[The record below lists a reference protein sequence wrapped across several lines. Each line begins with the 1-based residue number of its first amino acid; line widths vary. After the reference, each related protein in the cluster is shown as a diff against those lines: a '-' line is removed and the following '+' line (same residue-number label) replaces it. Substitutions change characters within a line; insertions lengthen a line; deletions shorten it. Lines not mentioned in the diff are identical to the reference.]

1 MAIQEYGPTVL
12 GWIKK
17 PEHEKVLAAANANLA
32 RAIRA
37 GEGVSAAEKYAKR
50 VQASYNSKYE
60 ANTKDTM
67 TASKRA
73 TAARLGKN
81 KEFISPPPPPK
92 RPTVPETSAVKPPP
106 PLKSR
111 APKKRN
117 GLEFTKKTKA
127 ELLAALDWETKRK
140 QTARDNAAVERM
152 GKEYERQQEQK
163 QAPAPLPAQTVD
175 KLTAV
180 PAKTPTPLPR
190 MKLSKPVVKA
200 KLNNGKVTVSSTSN
214 DVSSKDINKANK
226 ELKDKDGLTEGK
238 FGTRAGTAAIKS
250 FFRDTLGI
258 EKDIEVDYT
267 FPGEEGYGTPP
278 EDRPKKTQS
287 KKSGG
292 KVTAKRTPTK
302 RAAVKRPTTKKYAMN
317 RGGKVASVR
326 KPTRA

>member
-1 MAIQEYGPTVL
+1 MVDKSIAKSIYDKVSKDDRSIVKMFVDYLSKKANKNKSTAKVIVDFLSNNPDATVTKNKL
-12 GWIKK
+12 T
-17 PEHEKVLAAANANLA
+17 EVANKAK
-32 RAIRA
+32 
-37 GEGVSAAEKYAKR
+37 SAAKPLL
-50 VQASYNSKYE
+50 
-60 ANTKDTM
+60 T
-67 TASKRA
+67 
-73 TAARLGKN
+73 
-81 KEFISPPPPPK
+81 PK
-92 RPTVPETSAVKPPP
+92 SNEERK
-106 PLKSR
+106 
-111 APKKRN
+111 

-127 ELLAALDWETKRK
+127 ELLATLDWETKRK
-140 QTARDNAAVERM
+140 QTARDNAAVEKM
-152 GKEYERQQEQK
+152 EEQQERK
-163 QAPAPLPAQTVD
+163 RAIGKSKRFRPAPLPAQTVD

-180 PAKTPTPLPR
+180 PAKTPTPLPL
-190 MKLSKPVVKA
+190 MKPSKPVVKA

-214 DVSSKDINKANK
+214 DVSSEAINKANK